1 MAYKGVSRWSCGI
14 ALNIY
19 DFPRGD
25 NLFRL
30 ARFLRHY
37 RVQSITG
44 PLFKLTEA
52 VFELLVPVVMAKMID
67 IGVANGDRAYILKS
81 GAILIILGVL
91 GLTCS
96 LTAQFFAARASAGFG
111 TELRNALFGHI
122 NSLSFSEVDKIG
134 TPSLVTRMTNDC
146 NQVQTGVNMILR
158 LFLRSPFIVLGSVIM
173 GLTISVKL
181 TLIFLIASPVLALI
195 IFLIIKKTILLYKT
209 TQNGLDR
216 ASALTRENLSGARA
230 VRAFSRQKDEIK
242 EFSDNSNELYINQL
256 IAGKISALM
265 NPFTYVVVNIAI
277 IAIIWYGGKSV
288 YSGSITQGEVI
299 ALVNYMNQILLAL
312 VALANLIVI
321 ITKAQA
327 SAVRINEVFA
337 LTPSVIGGDDTSKP
351 EGDIA
356 VEFDDVTFRYFETG
370 DDALE
375 NISLKVYKGETI
387 GIIGATGSGKS
398 TLVNLIPRYYDAT
411 AGTVRVGG
419 KNVKEYTLDALRGV
433 IGSVPQR
440 AVLFKGSIRDN
451 MKWRDSNATDEQII
465 KALEISQSLEIIKD
479 KRGGLDANIL
489 QGGKDLSGGQR
500 QRLTIARA
508 LVGEPE
514 ILILDDSSS
523 ALDLATDARL
533 RRAIK
538 KNTKNCTVFIVSQ
551 RISSVRSCDRIAVL
565 DDGRLAGIGTH
576 DELVKICEV
585 YREICRSQDID
596 TEESE
601 VAE

>member
-1 MAYKGVSRWSCGI
+1 MVMRHCLYKFQV
-14 ALNIY
+14 
-19 DFPRGD
+19 GD
-25 NLFRL
+25 KLFRL
-30 ARFLRHY
+30 ARFLKHY
-37 RVQSITG
+37 KVQSITG

-67 IGVANGDRAYILKS
+67 IGVANSDKSYIWKS
-81 GAILIILGVL
+81 GILLIVFGVL

-111 TELRNALFGHI
+111 TQLRNALFSHI
-122 NSLSFSEVDKIG
+122 NSLSFSEIDKIG

-173 GLTISVKL
+173 GLTISVEL

-195 IFLIIKKTILLYKT
+195 IYAIIRKTILLYRT
-209 TQNGLDR
+209 TQKKLDR
-216 ASALTRENLSGARA
+216 ASTLTRENLSGARA
-230 VRAFSRQKDEIK
+230 VRAFSREQDEIS
-242 EFSDNSNELYINQL
+242 EFEKNSDDLYVYQL

-265 NPFTYVVVNIAI
+265 NPFTYVVVNLSI

-288 YSGSITQGEVI
+288 YAGSITQGEVI

-327 SAVRINEVFA
+327 SAVRVNEVFD
-337 LTPSVIGGDDTSKP
+337 LSPSVIGGTDTGKGES
-351 EGDIA
+351 DIA
-356 VEFDDVTFRYFETG
+356 VEFDNVTFHYYESG
-370 DDALE
+370 DNALE
-375 NISLKVYKGETI
+375 NISFKVAKGETI

-398 TLVNLIPRYYDAT
+398 TLVNLIPRYYDAVS
-411 AGTVRVGG
+411 GTVRVGG
-419 KNVKEYTLDALRGV
+419 KNVKDYDLETLRSMTGV
-433 IGSVPQR
+433 VPQK
-440 AVLFKGSIRDN
+440 AVLFKGTIRDN
-451 MKWRDSNATDEQII
+451 MKWRDRNAGDSDIM
-465 KALEISQSLEIIKD
+465 KALEISQALEVVNS
-479 KRGGLDANIL
+479 RHGGLDANIL
-489 QGGKDLSGGQR
+489 QGGKNLSGGQR

-538 KNTKNCTVFIVSQ
+538 KSTKNCTVFIVSQ
-551 RISSVRSCDRIAVL
+551 RISSVRACDRIAVL
-565 DDGRLAGIGTH
+565 DDGRLAGFGTH
-576 DELVKICEV
+576 DELAKSCEV
-585 YREICRSQDID
+585 YREICHSQDID
-596 TEESE
+596 ISQG
-601 VAE
+601 VSR